1 VVEIKDKE
9 PNPDS
14 ESDSENNGKGQIIDT
29 DPTAIVVTA
38 TIQPEEPTDPEEGER
53 LFHSQMWV
61 KGTPLHFIV
70 DSRSQKNLISAEV
83 VKQLG
88 LSTTPHPQ
96 PYNIG
101 WLRQG
106 RDLVSTNSV
115 DCHTASN
122 PSRMRY
128 YVMFPHW
135 MSVMFSWAN
144 HICGD
149 AMLFMSLDPVV
160 SLLLWGVISIE
171 YQR

>member
-1 VVEIKDKE
+1 VAEIKDKE

-14 ESDSENNGKGQIIDT
+14 ESDSENTGKGQIIDA

-38 TIQPEEPTDPEEGER
+38 TIQPEEPTDPEEGEH

-70 DSRSQKNLISAEV
+70 DSGSQKNLISAEV
-83 VKQLG
+83 IKQLG

-101 WLRQG
+101 WLHK
-106 RDLVSTNSV
+106 DEISMSANNV
-115 DCHTASN
+115 DCHMTSN

-144 HICGD
+144 HICGST
-149 AMLFMSLDPVV
+149 MLFMSLDPVV
-160 SLLLWGVISIE
+160 SLFLWGVISTE
-171 YQR
+171 Y

>member
-1 VVEIKDKE
+1 
-9 PNPDS
+9 
-14 ESDSENNGKGQIIDT
+14 
-29 DPTAIVVTA
+29 
-38 TIQPEEPTDPEEGER
+38 
-53 LFHSQMWV
+53 MWV

-70 DSRSQKNLISAEV
+70 DSGSHKNLISAEV

-88 LSTTPHPQ
+88 LLTTPHPQ

-101 WLRQG
+101 G
-106 RDLVSTNSV
+106 FAKDEISVSANNV

-144 HICGD
+144 HICGSV
-149 AMLFMSLDPVV
+149 MLFMSLDPVV
-160 SLLLWGVISIE
+160 SLFLWGVISIE